1 MLTNV
6 GLGLGYH
13 AHEIVKEQV
22 DNQIFFNDLT
32 TILYYLGFKQEEFI
46 LD

>member
-13 AHEIVKEQV
+13 AHKIVKEQV
-22 DNQIFFNDLT
+22 DNQILFNDLT
-32 TILYYLGFKQEEFI
+32 TILYYLGFRQEEFI